1 MKVNEELEK
10 ELERFTEP
18 QKVVVREFLKALAKR
33 TRLGSGKISN
43 SKQVKIIAAWKEFD
57 TDVIVDAFQTFMKM
71 DTNEKQAEDYV
82 GGIVKN
88 KQAAKNKKRGIVN
101 GSNRNTASKS
111 NIPYGI
117 KQDEGKRVQQLIAD
131 LGGVKNLQCDF

>member
-18 QKVVVREFLKALAKR
+18 QKVVVREFLKVLAKR

-88 KQAAKNKKRGIVN
+88 KQAAKNQKRGIVN
-101 GSNRNTASKS
+101 GSNRNVASKS
-111 NIPYGI
+111 NIPDGI

-131 LGGVKNLQCDF
+131 LGGVKNLECDF